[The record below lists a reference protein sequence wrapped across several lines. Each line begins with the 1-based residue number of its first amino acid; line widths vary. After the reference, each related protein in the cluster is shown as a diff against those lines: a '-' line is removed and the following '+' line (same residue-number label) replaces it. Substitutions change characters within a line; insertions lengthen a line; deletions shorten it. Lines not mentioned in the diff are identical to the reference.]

1 MSEADENEWDT
12 DPLFMPGM
20 EEAEQRFR
28 ELTIRKDGNLP
39 PPQLEDL
46 FPAATLEV
54 EPKNSTDIEREA
66 DLVGAALNLF
76 QIQPRTMVPQIVA
89 YQEFLEALPSDTE
102 EAANAFARHAAFFL
116 KEGEIA
122 LAVESVTQSLKR
134 KVTGLGELVRAE
146 INRLNGQSRMALE
159 GYERAV
165 QLDPAL
171 GPLVED
177 SIRKTS
183 RDQTAI

>member
-76 QIQPRTMVPQIVA
+76 HIQPGTMAPRIVA
-89 YQEFLEALPSDTE
+89 YHEFLEAVPEDTS
-102 EAANAFARHAAFFL
+102 EAAAGFARHAAFFL

-122 LAVESVTQSLKR
+122 LAVEAVTRSLKLQ
-134 KVTGLGELVRAE
+134 VTGLGELVRAE
-146 INRLNGQSRMALE
+146 INRLSGQSRLAME
-159 GYERAV
+159 GYEKAV
-165 QLDPAL
+165 HLDPAL
-171 GPLVED
+171 APLVKE
-177 SIRKTS
+177 SIAKT
-183 RDQTAI
+183 RVDQTAL